1 MLYRGRHGVKLSTTP
16 GAGLHGALSELL
28 PGTRGGL
35 GDRACVV
42 KRGGICFHE
51 SGSLV
56 DGIGRKADI
65 AGRRR
70 GRGSDEGDPYAI
82 GVRQTCGLTKDMS
95 GPRGAHWPRS
105 KRRGHVLG
113 FDLAQSNV
121 MPASTGR
128 ATSC

>member
-1 MLYRGRHGVKLSTTP
+1 MCRQKGAAYVSTSQEVSWTVL
-16 GAGLHGALSELL
+16 AERLIL
-28 PGTRGGL
+28 RVNV
-35 GDRACVV
+35 GDEVR
-42 KRGGICFHE
+42 
-51 SGSLV
+51 
-56 DGIGRKADI
+56 
-65 AGRRR
+65 
-70 GRGSDEGDPYAI
+70 GDPYAI